1 MNEEDIKSCH
11 DALMRAIEKENKK
24 MDRRNRWRRRFKLL
38 MVFGVIMF
46 SISAVTA
53 AFTKSLVAGFMVLGI
68 VCILSYPLYR
78 LYNECNDGVGNYRG
92 W

>member
-46 SISAVTA
+46 SICAVTA

-78 LYNECNDGVGNYRG
+78 LYNEC
-92 W
+92 

>member
-38 MVFGVIMF
+38 MVFEVIMF

-53 AFTKSLVAGFMVLGI
+53 AFTKPLVAGFMVLGI

-78 LYNECNDGVGNYRG
+78 LYNEC
-92 W
+92 